1 MRDSLSMLER
11 LDLETKIH
19 HGPADS
25 ARVALLGNPTR
36 QRYTDFLARTY
47 AFEAPAEWRWMRTP
61 GLDTV
66 VDLAPR
72 LFAPKLAED
81 LATLGRFPDV
91 CPAHAFKGVAQALG
105 WLYVVERGR
114 LMNSMLHRHLV
125 RRLPFESSVAGSYLG
140 GSGSLGLR
148 WQMLGATLDR
158 LAANPTMCT
167 QIVNG
172 ALEAFRLMR
181 HPHQPQN
188 PAQKAA

>member
-1 MRDSLSMLER
+1 M
-11 LDLETKIH
+11 
-19 HGPADS
+19 
-25 ARVALLGNPTR
+25 
-36 QRYTDFLARTY
+36 
-47 AFEAPAEWRWMRTP
+47 
-61 GLDTV
+61 

-125 RRLPFESSVAGSYLG
+125 RRLPFESSIARQLPRR
-140 GSGSLGLR
+140 LGLAR
-148 WQMLGATLDR
+148 AA
-158 LAANPTMCT
+158 LAAARRRARPAGRNPTMCT
-167 QIVNG
+167 QIING
-172 ALEAFRLMR
+172 ALEAFRMMR

>member
-25 ARVALLGNPTR
+25 PRVSLLGNATR
-36 QRYTDFLARTY
+36 QRYTDYLARIY
-47 AFEAPAEWRWMRTP
+47 AFEAPAEWRWRRTP
-61 GLDTV
+61 GVDAV
-66 VDLAPR
+66 IDLAPR
-72 LFAPKLAED
+72 LFATPLAED

-114 LMNSMLHRHLV
+114 LMNSMLHRHLQ
-125 RRLPFESSVAGSYLG
+125 RRLPFESSIAGGYLG

-148 WQMLGATLDR
+148 WQTLGATLDQ
-158 LAANPTMCT
+158 LAVNPTTCT
-167 QIVNG
+167 QIING

-181 HPHQPQN
+181 HAHQPHT